1 MGMNFQK
8 VDRLRKEAL
17 AREQRREAEKQA
29 KRVGLITSGR
39 TCCGT
44 GGKSWC
50 PVPMCR
56 GSADIPP

>member
-8 VDRLRKEAL
+8 VDGLRKEAL

-39 TCCGT
+39 
-44 GGKSWC
+44 S
-50 PVPMCR
+50 
-56 GSADIPP
+56 